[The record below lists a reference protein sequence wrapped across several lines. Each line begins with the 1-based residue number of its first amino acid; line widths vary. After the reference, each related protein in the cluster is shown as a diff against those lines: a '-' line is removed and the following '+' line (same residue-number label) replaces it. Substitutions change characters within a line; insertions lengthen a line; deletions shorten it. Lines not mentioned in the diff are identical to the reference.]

1 MATTSGAK
9 LMMRNHLRILYLA
22 AQGTN
27 TLKRVNALRRLGHE
41 VTQIDP
47 YSFFPY
53 KDFVGR
59 LIYYAGASLIE
70 IYLKYKIS
78 PIITKDRFDV
88 SFVDGG
94 ELIGPNLI
102 KVLRKVSPIIIN
114 YNNDDPFGGRDK
126 KKWRLYREAVPHYD
140 LLAVVRPVNVAE
152 AYALGAPKVLQV
164 FMAVDELDGPREIT
178 PQDRRRFPHEV
189 LFIGTWMPERGPFL
203 QELMKAGVPLA
214 IYGNDWQKA
223 PEWPALQSAW
233 HGPAI
238 YGDDYLKAI
247 QLAKVSLGL
256 LSKGNRD
263 LHTTRTFEIPYCGGL
278 LCAERTSEHLQLY
291 QEDVEAVYWGDV
303 EECIEKCR
311 KLLNDDKMRAEI
323 AEKGRIR
330 CLSNGIFNEKNLKNI
345 LATALS

>member
-1 MATTSGAK
+1 
-9 LMMRNHLRILYLA
+9 MMLNHLRILYLA
-22 AQGTN
+22 AQGSN
-27 TLKRVNALRRLGHE
+27 TLKRINALRRLGHE

-47 YSFFPY
+47 YGFFPY

-70 IYLKYKIS
+70 TYLKYKIS
-78 PIITKDRFDV
+78 PIINKERFDV
-88 SFVDGG
+88 CFVDGG
-94 ELIGPNLI
+94 ELIGPNMM
-102 KVLRKVSPIIIN
+102 KALRKVSTRIIN
-114 YNNDDPFGGRDK
+114 YNNDDPFGARDK
-126 KKWRLYREAVPHYD
+126 KKWRLYRAAVPNYD

-152 AYALGAPKVLQV
+152 AYALGAKKVLQV

-203 QELMKAGVPLA
+203 QELVKTGVPLT

-223 PEWPALQSAW
+223 PEWPTLQTVW
-233 HGPAI
+233 RGPAI

-263 LHTTRTFEIPYCGGL
+263 SHTTRTFEIPYCGGL
-278 LCAERTSEHLQLY
+278 LCAERTPEHLQLY
-291 QEDVEAVYWGDV
+291 QEDVEAVYWSDAP
-303 EECIEKCR
+303 ECIAKCHT
-311 KLLNDDKMRAEI
+311 LLNDDQMRAAI
-323 AEKGRIR
+323 AENGRRR
-330 CLSNGIFNEKNLKNI
+330 CLRNGIFNEPNLKKM
-345 LATALS
+345 LDAACSS

>member
-1 MATTSGAK
+1 MKDKLNILFLGA
-9 LMMRNHLRILYLA
+9 NGGNA
-22 AQGTN
+22 
-27 TLKRVNALRRLGHE
+27 LKRFKALGRLGHD
-41 VTQIDP
+41 VMLIDP
-47 YSFFPY
+47 YSLFPFRN
-53 KDFVGR
+53 FVGR

-70 IYLKYKIS
+70 SYLKLKID
-78 PIITKDRFDV
+78 PIINKCIFDV
-88 SFVDGG
+88 VFVDNG
-94 ELIGPNLI
+94 EFVGCS
-102 KVLRKVSPIIIN
+102 VLSMLKKVSPIIIN
-114 YNNDDPFGGRDK
+114 YNNDDPFGTRDK
-126 KKWRLYREAVPHYD
+126 KKWRLYREAVPRYD

-178 PQDRRRFPHEV
+178 PQDRSRFPHEV

-214 IYGNDWQKA
+214 IYGNNWQKA

-263 LHTTRTFEIPYCGGL
+263 LHTTRTFEIPYCGGVF
-278 LCAERTSEHLQLY
+278 CAERTSEHLQLY

-303 EECIEKCR
+303 EECIEKCK
-311 KLLNDDKMRAEI
+311 KLLDDDKMRTAI
-323 AEKGRIR
+323 AENGRIR
-330 CLSNGIFNEKNLKNI
+330 CLHNGIFNENNLKNI
-345 LATALS
+345 LSTALSE